1 MTEQQNHLQQV
12 LEQQQTLIGEI
23 NTLNSQVTSKREM
36 LMKLQGVAE
45 YLQQIGVSLPEPET
59 PAEEAPAEEPASE
72 VE

>member
-1 MTEQQNHLQQV
+1 
-12 LEQQQTLIGEI
+12 LIGEI

-45 YLQQIGVSLPEPET
+45 YLQQIGVSLPEPEE